1 MTRRN
6 WLLGALTAAGATA
19 LGAWLSYQRTA
30 PGAVDPGAGDAVFSL
45 TFPDVDGKPQ
55 PLARWRGQ
63 ILVLNFWATWCPPCV
78 EEMPVLQAVRD
89 AYQPKGI
96 EIVGIAIDNAEKVR
110 SFRDKMG
117 LTLPLLVAGAG
128 GSELGRS
135 LGNLSGAL
143 PYTVLLDRSGQVT
156 QRKLG
161 QIHAPE
167 LRSWL
172 DVRID

>member
-1 MTRRN
+1 MSRRQ
-6 WLLGALTAAGATA
+6 WVLGGLTAIGATA
-19 LGAWLSYQRTA
+19 LGAWFSHRRNSPSPA
-30 PGAVDPGAGDAVFSL
+30 ADGAADIVFAQ
-45 TFPDVDGKPQ
+45 TFPDADGTPRPMSQ
-55 PLARWRGQ
+55 WRGQ

-89 AYQPKGI
+89 AYRSKGV

-110 SFRDKMG
+110 SFRDKMS
-117 LTLPLLVAGAG
+117 LTLPLLVAGVG

-143 PYTVLLDRSGQVT
+143 PYTALINRSGQVA

-167 LRSWL
+167 LQAWL
-172 DVRID
+172 DAQLD

>member
-1 MTRRN
+1 MTRRQ
-6 WLLGALTAAGATA
+6 WLLGGLTAVGAA
-19 LGAWLSYQRTA
+19 SLGAWFSHRRSSPA
-30 PGAVDPGAGDAVFSL
+30 PAVAGAADIVFAQ
-45 TFPDVDGKPQ
+45 TFPDSDGTPRPMSQ
-55 PLARWRGQ
+55 WRGQ

-78 EEMPVLQAVRD
+78 EEMPVLQAARD
-89 AYQPKGI
+89 AYQSKGV

-110 SFRDKMG
+110 SFRDKMS

-128 GSELGRS
+128 GTALGKS

-143 PYTVLLDRSGQVT
+143 PYTVLIDRSGGVA

-167 LRSWL
+167 LRAWL
-172 DVRID
+172 DAQLD